1 MIGGAATAMAH
12 PGASSTFE
20 VRAARTVDGPGLHVV
35 LRLDADVLREVAG
48 DEVMAY
54 VDAHFV
60 VEKGGAACE
69 RAEVREV
76 VTDEAAD
83 VTTID
88 VVYGCAGVV
97 TIASTLFGEG
107 EPHRVVGSV
116 HAGGRTERLL
126 FTRHEWRQTVDVPPV
141 AAGGFRTATPPPGAF
156 DPSPYSSPSPSP
168 SEPLILSRTE
178 RELGPSRRTTPS
190 PSESRGSARP
200 EQGRAQARP
209 VSKDA
214 DSPGSLLLL
223 ALLALLLTTTSR
235 RRS

>member
-48 DEVMAY
+48 DELMAY
-54 VDAHFV
+54 VDEHFV
-60 VEKGGAACE
+60 VEKGGAVCA
-69 RAEVREV
+69 RAVVREV
-76 VTDEAAD
+76 TTDEEAD

-107 EPHRVVGSV
+107 EPHRVVGIV

-141 AAGGFRTATPPPGAF
+141 AAGGFRTATPPDGAF
-156 DPSPYSSPSPSP
+156 EPSPSPSP
-168 SEPLILSRTE
+168 SDPLILSRTE
-178 RELGPSRRTTPS
+178 RELGPSRRTS
-190 PSESRGSARP
+190 PSESRSSARP
-200 EQGRAQARP
+200 EQGRAPARP